1 MSKTDFAVLLCR
13 FIGLYFLINAIYGL
27 GNPVIMLVMP
37 LLIGGTSMFTK
48 QLVLNIAIPQL
59 FGFLIG
65 LVVWR
70 KAPSI
75 GKKMAT

>member
-1 MSKTDFAVLLCR
+1 MTKTDLAVLLCR

-27 GNPVIMLVMP
+27 GNSVIMLVMP
-37 LLIGGTSMFTK
+37 LVFGGASEFTI
-48 QLVLNIAIPQL
+48 QLMLNMAIPQL
-59 FGFLIG
+59 FGLLIG

-70 KAPSI
+70 QAPDI